1 MTVAMHASTRSAD
14 AWRSAAAG
22 PVVTRVEAIPIAVPP
37 VGPADRPV
45 AEREIRR
52 RQRGL
57 VYSNYREALF
67 IKITTE
73 DGTVGWGET
82 LASVAPEVAAA
93 VVRSL
98 LAPQLIGRD
107 PWPFEAIWT
116 DLYGAMR
123 DRGHR
128 TGFYLDALAGV
139 DSALWDLRGKRAGL
153 PVYALLGGPCGA
165 DGIVPAYCG
174 VSGRAPEDLVRQI
187 ELRKSEGFRALKVH
201 VDGLAAARAAA
212 EAARSAAGE
221 AVELC
226 MDVHN
231 TLRVDEALVLGRV
244 LEDLLFRFLEAPIDP
259 EDDTGLRRLTTTLR
273 VPIAYGEGERTRWQ
287 FRDRLAAGL
296 VHVVQPD
303 VGYAG
308 ISEVRRIAQL
318 AEAFHVAC
326 APHLSA
332 GLGVC
337 IAAAVHV
344 SAAMP
349 NLYRLEHSP
358 VSFAQGN
365 ALLRHPLE
373 MRDGAYVLPSG
384 PGLGVTPDED
394 ALAQYRL
401 EARR

>member
-1 MTVAMHASTRSAD
+1 MNGTIHAAPGSAD
-14 AWRSAAAG
+14 QRAIGATG
-22 PVVTRVEAIPIAVPP
+22 PVVTRVEAIPIAVPARAN
-37 VGPADRPV
+37 GGAPAP
-45 AEREIRR
+45 AREIRR

-57 VYSNYREALF
+57 VYSTHGEALF
-67 IKITTE
+67 VKITTE

-98 LAPQLIGRD
+98 LAPLLVGRD
-107 PWPFEAIWT
+107 PMPIEAIWA

-128 TGFYLDALAGV
+128 TGFYVDALAGV
-139 DSALWDLRGKRAGL
+139 DTALWDLRGKRAGL
-153 PVYALLGGPCGA
+153 PVYALLGGPCGPSGA
-165 DGIVPAYCG
+165 DGTVPAYCG
-174 VSGRAPEDLVRQI
+174 VSGGPPEDLARQV
-187 ELRKSEGFRALKVH
+187 ERRTSEGFRALKVH
-201 VDGLAAARAAA
+201 VLGLEAARAAA
-212 EAARSAAGE
+212 EAARRAAGD
-221 AVELC
+221 AVELS

-231 TLRVDEALVLGRV
+231 TLRVDEALLLGQV
-244 LEDLLFRFLEAPIDP
+244 LEGLSFRFLEAPIDP
-259 EDDTGLRRLTTTLR
+259 EDDAGLRRLTTTLR

-287 FRDRLAAGL
+287 FRDRLVAGL

-337 IAAAVHV
+337 IAAAIHV
-344 SAAMP
+344 AAAMP

-358 VSFAQGN
+358 ASFARGN
-365 ALLRHPLE
+365 ALLRRPLE
-373 MRDGAYVLPSG
+373 LRNGAYLLPSG
-384 PGLGVTPDED
+384 PGLGVEVVEE
-394 ALAQYRL
+394 ALEPYRL
-401 EARR
+401 

>member
-1 MTVAMHASTRSAD
+1 MTIAVHAFPTTGD
-14 AWRSAAAG
+14 AGTSGAKG
-22 PVVTRVEAIPIAVPP
+22 PVVSRVEAIPIAVPTP
-37 VGPADRPV
+37 ANGGGPAG
-45 AEREIRR
+45 ARELRR

-57 VYSNYREALF
+57 VYSTCGEALF

-82 LASVAPEVAAA
+82 LASVAPEVAATI
-93 VVRSL
+93 VRSL
-98 LAPQLIGRD
+98 LAPLLVGRD
-107 PWPFEAIWT
+107 PLPSEAIWA

-128 TGFYLDALAGV
+128 TGFYMDALAGV
-139 DSALWDLRGKRAGL
+139 DTALWDLRGKRAGL
-153 PVYALLGGPCGA
+153 PVYALHGGPCSV
-165 DGIVPAYCG
+165 DGTVPAYCG
-174 VSGRAPEDLVRQI
+174 VSGDSPGDLARQVDR
-187 ELRKSEGFRALKVH
+187 RKSQGFRALKVH
-201 VDGLAAARAAA
+201 VQGLDAARAAA
-212 EAARSAAGE
+212 EAARRAAGG
-221 AVELC
+221 AVELSI
-226 MDVHN
+226 DVHN
-231 TLRVDEALVLGRV
+231 TLRVDEALSLGRT
-244 LEDLLFRFLEAPIDP
+244 LEELSYRFLEAPIDP
-259 EDDTGLRRLTTTLR
+259 EDDAGLRRLTTTLR

-287 FRDRLAAGL
+287 FRDRLVAAL

-337 IAAAVHV
+337 IAAAIHV

-358 VSFAQGN
+358 ASFARGN
-365 ALLRHPLE
+365 TLLRRPLE

-384 PGLGVTPDED
+384 PGLGVEVMEE
-394 ALAQYRL
+394 ALAAYRL
-401 EARR
+401 

>member
-1 MTVAMHASTRSAD
+1 MSAAVHASRASAGVPAAD
-14 AWRSAAAG
+14 AKG
-22 PVVTRVEAIPIAVPP
+22 PVVTRVEAIPIAVPAQAN
-37 VGPADRPV
+37 GDGQRPP
-45 AEREIRR
+45 REIRR

-57 VYSNYREALF
+57 VYSTHAEALF

-82 LASVAPEVAAA
+82 LASVAPEVATA

-98 LAPQLIGRD
+98 LAPLLLGRD
-107 PWPFEAIWT
+107 PLPIEALWA

-128 TGFYLDALAGV
+128 TGFYVDALAGV

-153 PVYALLGGPCGA
+153 PVYALLGGPCGVE
-165 DGIVPAYCG
+165 GTVPAYCG
-174 VSGRAPEDLVRQI
+174 VSGGSPEDMATQVGR
-187 ELRKSEGFRALKVH
+187 RKSDGFRALKVH
-201 VDGLAAARAAA
+201 AHGLDAARVAAQ
-212 EAARSAAGE
+212 AARKAAGD
-221 AVELC
+221 AVELS

-231 TLRVDEALVLGRV
+231 TLRVDEALLLGRE
-244 LEDLLFRFLEAPIDP
+244 LEELSYRFLEAPIDP
-259 EDDTGLRRLTTTLR
+259 EDDAGLRRLTGGLR

-287 FRDRLAAGL
+287 FRDRLVAGL

-303 VGYAG
+303 VGYVG
-308 ISEVRRIAQL
+308 ISELRRIAQL
-318 AEAFHVAC
+318 AEAFHVSC

-337 IAAAVHV
+337 IAAAIHA

-358 VSFAQGN
+358 ASFARGN
-365 ALLRHPLE
+365 ALLRSPLE

-384 PGLGVTPDED
+384 PGLGVEPNEE
-394 ALAQYRL
+394 ALEHYRL
-401 EARR
+401 DAQ